1 LRRKFKKGIGEPLA
15 FTIAG
20 PVGDKEELN
29 GRRLMAAPVS
39 TR

>member
-1 LRRKFKKGIGEPLA
+1 MGEPLA

-20 PVGDKEELN
+20 PVGDSGELK

>member
-1 LRRKFKKGIGEPLA
+1 LRTKFQEGIGEPLA

-20 PVGDKEELN
+20 PVGDKEELK